1 MGNNEEIKQTIK
13 GGKGMSRIALLI
25 FLTGSVCN
33 PGKSNG
39 FDLESQSLG

>member
-1 MGNNEEIKQTIK
+1 MENNEEIKQTIK
-13 GGKGMSRIALLI
+13 DGKSMSQISLLI

>member
-1 MGNNEEIKQTIK
+1 MESNEGIKEAIK
-13 GGKGMSRIALLI
+13 GGKGMPRIALLI